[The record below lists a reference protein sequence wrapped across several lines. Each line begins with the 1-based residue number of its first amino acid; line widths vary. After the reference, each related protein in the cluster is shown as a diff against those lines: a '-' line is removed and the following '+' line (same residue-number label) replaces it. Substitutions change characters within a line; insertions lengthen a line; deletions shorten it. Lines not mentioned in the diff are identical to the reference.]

1 MDIRHHRTLLR
12 RHRVKLRTRSPTS
25 PHPQKHHPTT
35 SQNHRPQS
43 TQHRSQ
49 IRPLHRHPI
58 PHIPTRTPQTHQ
70 KITGLYDKPKP
81 NKLKRYTG
89 NRHIAMAHQRPTQLD
104 GQRQLQRQNPPHV
117 PQRTQRHHI
126 HHTSPQHLQRL
137 HSPRRMPQLRPRI
150 PSHRHAR
157 SMGRN
162 DQQTTSRRTKNQRH
176 QSNPPLTSPNVPPLT
191 TPHTTPITKQQTP
204 NINRHRNT
212 IRPTTRLQH
221 PLPSQIRT
229 QHRTSIR

>member
-12 RHRVKLRTRSPTS
+12 RHRVKLRPRSTTS

-43 TQHRSQ
+43 PQHRSQ
-49 IRPLHRHPI
+49 IRPVHRDTI
-58 PHIPTRTPQTHQ
+58 PHIPTRTPKTHQ
-70 KITGLYDKPKP
+70 KITPLYDKPKP
-81 NKLKRYTG
+81 NKLNRYTG
-89 NRHIAMAHQRPTQLD
+89 NRHIRKLD

-126 HHTSPQHLQRL
+126 HHTSPQHLQSL
-137 HSPRRMPQLRPRI
+137 HRPRTMPQLRPRI
-150 PSHRHAR
+150 PTHRHAR
-157 SMGRN
+157 SLGRH
-162 DQQTTSRRTKNQRH
+162 DQQTTSRRTKKQRH

-191 TPHTTPITKQQTP
+191 TTHPTLITKHQTP
-204 NINRHRNT
+204 HIHKRRRT
-212 IRPTTRLQH
+212 ISPTTRLQH
-221 PLPSQIRT
+221 PLARKIRP